1 MKNLVLIISLFS
13 IHQVFSQI
21 ISGDLYSVG
30 RRLLTET
37 NFSIKAGKNGEVVF
51 DISVDINGKVTSAVI
66 DKSKSNVTST
76 PMIMD
81 AKNLLSTF
89 KFEAGT
95 GFPKFHHGLVKI
107 NFTDK

>member
-1 MKNLVLIISLFS
+1 MKKVFYCIILTCSNFA
-13 IHQVFSQI
+13 FSQI
-21 ISGDLYSVG
+21 ISGDIANVG
-30 RRLLTET
+30 RRLVTET
-37 NFSIKAGKNGEVVF
+37 NFTIKSTKIGEVVF

-66 DKSKSNVTST
+66 DKSKTTISST

-81 AKNLLSTF
+81 AKNLVSTF
-89 KFEAGT
+89 KFEAGN